1 MSTCWGHTYFLRI
14 ETKERNA
21 FCLTNVTNKIK
32 SYSVRRCGISG
43 WALIGGGGLNFWG
56 GGFWYGR
63 CVARDNLAIP
73 SKQLPFCILECSG
86 RIRYQIWYVDVQNCI
101 D

>member
-43 WALIGGGGLNFWG
+43 WALIDGGGLNFG
-56 GGFWYGR
+56 GGGVVFGTVVVLQGITWLSLRNSCRFEFW
-63 CVARDNLAIP
+63 N
-73 SKQLPFCILECSG
+73 
-86 RIRYQIWYVDVQNCI
+86 IRAELDIKFGL
-101 D
+101 